1 MLTVNSL
8 TKRYGDV
15 LANSKVTFTAEDGQI
30 TLMVGPNGAG
40 KSTAIKCIAGLLR
53 FQGEVLIRALP
64 EPKPWRPSGFSATYR
79 SFR

>member
-1 MLTVNSL
+1 MLTVNNL

-40 KSTAIKCIAGLLR
+40 KSTAIKCIAGAAPVP
-53 FQGEVLIRALP
+53 G
-64 EPKPWRPSGFSATYR
+64 
-79 SFR
+79 

>member
-1 MLTVNSL
+1 MLTVNNL

-53 FQGEVLIRALP
+53 FQGEVLIGP
-64 EPKPWRPSGFSATYR
+64 YR
-79 SFR
+79 NKTLEAQRIFGYIP

>member
-1 MLTVNSL
+1 MLTVNNL

-40 KSTAIKCIAGLLR
+40 SPRRSNASRGC
-53 FQGEVLIRALP
+53 
-64 EPKPWRPSGFSATYR
+64 SGSRVR
-79 SFR
+79 S

>member
-1 MLTVNSL
+1 MLTVNNL

-40 KSTAIKCIAGLLR
+40 KSTATNASRGC
-53 FQGEVLIRALP
+53 
-64 EPKPWRPSGFSATYR
+64 SGSRVR
-79 SFR
+79 S